1 MKVTK
6 NILFRLLLLIAV
18 LFSLGIEASSEYASP
33 LYNVELS
40 SETNCADSN
49 ANSDIDS
56 FNDDHINQ
64 VFKSCMLGERLTRL
78 PISNGPF
85 LPHKFSFLSWQPPKK
100 FSFGILN
107 HKS

>member
-6 NILFRLLLLIAV
+6 NILFRLLLLLAV
-18 LFSLGIEASSEYASP
+18 LFSLGIEASSDYTTP

-40 SETNCADSN
+40 AETNGVDNN
-49 ANSDIDS
+49 ASSDIDS

-64 VFKSCMLGERLTRL
+64 VYESCMLGERLTRL

-85 LPHKFSFLSWQPPKK
+85 LPHKFSFSSWQPPKK
-100 FSFGILN
+100 FSFGI
-107 HKS
+107 